1 MVEKRKSENKT
12 KTPAKLFRS
21 QNDRVV
27 AGVCTGLGEFFQIDA
42 TIIRLIF
49 IIVTLFGGGGLL
61 LYLIL
66 WLIIPS
72 QGSDSEIT
80 KENIDKGVNEM
91 KDKARDI
98 TESIKLNS
106 TNLNTRQF
114 LGIIILAFGAILL
127 LDNFGI
133 VNIARLW
140 RFIPALVIIFLGISI
155 LKKRE

>member
-1 MVEKRKSENKT
+1 MAEKTRSENKT

-21 QNDRVV
+21 ENDRVV
-27 AGVCTGLGEFFQIDA
+27 AGVCAGLGEFFQIDA

-49 IIVTLFGGGGLL
+49 IIVTLFGGGGIL

-72 QGSDSEIT
+72 QGSNSEIT

-91 KDKARDI
+91 KDKARDL
-98 TESIKLNS
+98 TQSIKLNS

-114 LGIIILAFGAILL
+114 LGIIILTFGAILL

-133 VNIARLW
+133 VNVVRLW
-140 RFIPALVIIFLGISI
+140 RFIPALIIIFLGISI

>member
-1 MVEKRKSENKT
+1 MVEKTRSENKT
-12 KTPAKLFRS
+12 KTSAKLFRS
-21 QNDRVV
+21 ENDRVI

-49 IIVTLFGGGGLL
+49 IIVTLFGGGGVL

-72 QGSDSEIT
+72 QGSNSEIT
-80 KENIDKGVNEM
+80 RENIEKGVIEI
-91 KDKARDI
+91 KDKAKDL
-98 TESIKLNS
+98 THSMKLNS
-106 TNLNTRQF
+106 KNLNTRQF